1 MSIEAV
7 LGARR
12 GLVVAPAGCGKTHL
26 ITEVL
31 NVAQRKPYLVLTHT
45 TAGVT
50 ALKKRLKHFSVPSQ
64 NYVVTTIDGWALRI
78 AGSFPGL
85 CSVDVGP
92 EVPSRFYPSL
102 RRSVLE
108 LLQSGNINEAV
119 RASYSRL
126 LVDEYQD
133 CNVLQHEMTVALSN
147 LMPTVVFGDPMQC
160 IFSFSGPM
168 PHWRD
173 TVQACFPLLTTLDI
187 PWRWN
192 NANAPALGEWILDAR
207 EKLLNA
213 ESIDLASCPDFVR
226 FHPLTR
232 DQNANLVRQ
241 QQEYY
246 ALLQQY
252 PDDSLL
258 VLGDSRRVTSRHQF
272 AQRING
278 IDVVEPVDLS
288 DVMRM
293 AQGLDGEDTGPE
305 MLERLLHIASEMM
318 TNVEVNLTLRRVNSI
333 MAGRNRAA
341 ASLLENAL
349 IMLAREPSRQN
360 IRSAIR
366 HLEEKEGTRVFRSGA
381 CQVLKDALS
390 LSVSSPDMSIH
401 EAASVVREQRRY
413 QGDRRITQRSIGSTL
428 LLKGLECDHALILDA
443 GSMNAS
449 NLYVAL
455 SRGAKSVVLFS
466 GNREFRSEAAN

>member
-31 NVAQRKPYLVLTHT
+31 SVAQHKPYLVLTHT

-50 ALKKRLKHFSVPSQ
+50 ALKKRLKRFSVPSQ

-85 CSVDVGP
+85 CPVDVGP
-92 EVPSRFYPSL
+92 EVPNQFYPSL
-102 RRSVLE
+102 RRSVLA
-108 LLQSGNINEAV
+108 LLREGNINEAV

-133 CNVLQHEMTVALSN
+133 CNVLQHEMTVALSH
-147 LMPTVVFGDPMQC
+147 LLPTVVFGDPMQC

-173 TVQACFPLLTTLDI
+173 TVQVSFPVLTTLDT

-192 NANAPALGEWILDAR
+192 NVNAPALGEWILDVR
-207 EKLLNA
+207 EKLLND

-226 FHPLTR
+226 FHSLTR

-246 ALLQQY
+246 ALLRQY

-293 AQGLDGEDTGPE
+293 AQGLDSEDTGSG
-305 MLERLLHIASEMM
+305 MLDRILRIATEMM
-318 TNVEVNLTLRRVNSI
+318 TNVEVNLTLRRVSRI
-333 MAGRNRAA
+333 LAGRNRTA

-349 IMLAREPSRQN
+349 VTLVREPSRHN
-360 IRSAIR
+360 TRSALQQ
-366 HLEEKEGTRVFRSGA
+366 LEEKEGTRVFRSGA
-381 CQVLKDALS
+381 CQALKDALS
-390 LSVSSPDMSIH
+390 LSVSSPEMSIY

-413 QGDRRITQRSIGSTL
+413 QGDRRITHRSIGSTL

-443 GSMNAS
+443 GSMSAS

-466 GNREFRSEAAN
+466 GSREFRSGR

>member
-1 MSIEAV
+1 
-7 LGARR
+7 
-12 GLVVAPAGCGKTHL
+12 
-26 ITEVL
+26 
-31 NVAQRKPYLVLTHT
+31 
-45 TAGVT
+45 
-50 ALKKRLKHFSVPSQ
+50 
-64 NYVVTTIDGWALRI
+64 
-78 AGSFPGL
+78 
-85 CSVDVGP
+85 
-92 EVPSRFYPSL
+92 
-102 RRSVLE
+102 
-108 LLQSGNINEAV
+108 
-119 RASYSRL
+119 
-126 LVDEYQD
+126 
-133 CNVLQHEMTVALSN
+133 MTVALSH
-147 LMPTVVFGDPMQC
+147 LLPTVVFGDPMQC

-173 TVQACFPLLTTLDI
+173 TVQVSFPVLTTLDT

-192 NANAPALGEWILDAR
+192 NVNAPALGEWILDVR
-207 EKLLNA
+207 EKLLND
-213 ESIDLASCPDFVR
+213 ESIDLASCLDFVR
-226 FHPLTR
+226 FHSLTR

-246 ALLQQY
+246 ALLRQY

-278 IDVVEPVDLS
+278 IDVVEPVDLN

-293 AQGLDGEDTGPE
+293 AQGLDSEDTGSG
-305 MLERLLHIASEMM
+305 MLDRLLRIATEMM
-318 TNVEVNLTLRRVNSI
+318 TNVEVNLTLRRVSRI
-333 MAGRNRAA
+333 MAGRNRTA

-349 IMLAREPSRQN
+349 VTLVREPSRHN
-360 IRSAIR
+360 TRSALQ

-381 CQVLKDALS
+381 CQALKDALS
-390 LSVSSPDMSIH
+390 LSVSSPEMSIY

-413 QGDRRITQRSIGSTL
+413 LGDRRITHRSIGSTL

-443 GSMNAS
+443 GSMSAS

-466 GNREFRSEAAN
+466 GSREFRSGR

>member
-31 NVAQRKPYLVLTHT
+31 SVAQHKPYLVLTHT

-50 ALKKRLKHFSVPSQ
+50 ALKKRLKRFSVPSQ

-85 CSVDVGP
+85 CPVDVGP
-92 EVPSRFYPSL
+92 EVPNQFYPSL
-102 RRSVLE
+102 RRSVLA
-108 LLQSGNINEAV
+108 LLREGNINEAV

-133 CNVLQHEMTVALSN
+133 CNVLQHEMTVALSH
-147 LMPTVVFGDPMQC
+147 LLPTVVFGDPMQC

-173 TVQACFPLLTTLDI
+173 TVQVSFPVLTTLD
-187 PWRWN
+187 R
-192 NANAPALGEWILDAR
+192 IL
-207 EKLLNA
+207 
-213 ESIDLASCPDFVR
+213 
-226 FHPLTR
+226 
-232 DQNANLVRQ
+232 
-241 QQEYY
+241 
-246 ALLQQY
+246 
-252 PDDSLL
+252 
-258 VLGDSRRVTSRHQF
+258 
-272 AQRING
+272 RI
-278 IDVVEPVDLS
+278 
-288 DVMRM
+288 
-293 AQGLDGEDTGPE
+293 AT
-305 MLERLLHIASEMM
+305 EMM
-318 TNVEVNLTLRRVNSI
+318 TNVEVNLTLRRVSRI
-333 MAGRNRAA
+333 LAGRNRTA

-349 IMLAREPSRQN
+349 VTLVREPSRHN
-360 IRSAIR
+360 TRSALQ

-381 CQVLKDALS
+381 CQALKDALS
-390 LSVSSPDMSIH
+390 LSVSSPEMSIY

-413 QGDRRITQRSIGSTL
+413 QGDRRITHRSIGSTL

-443 GSMNAS
+443 GSMSAS

-466 GNREFRSEAAN
+466 GSREFRSGR